1 MKLLDASAIFNLFIN
16 GKFNVIL
23 SSATIPLAKSEIG
36 NVIWK
41 NYKVRNRISKKEAKD
56 AGMVLSDLIDS
67 MEQINQVPVSTLTI
81 ELEKNLTL
89 YDSSYLTSAMNAG
102 YHLVTDDIGLEKT
115 AGVLAH
121 TEKSHEI
128 YQSYPGA

>member
-67 MEQINQVPVSTLTI
+67 ME
-81 ELEKNLTL
+81 
-89 YDSSYLTSAMNAG
+89 
-102 YHLVTDDIGLEKT
+102 
-115 AGVLAH
+115 
-121 TEKSHEI
+121 
-128 YQSYPGA
+128 